1 MKKSLPKGWA
11 MHAYDDEILW
21 WNGVSVEHDAPVV
34 VAKTPFVPGF
44 FVAKLVGHNDDTD
57 NCAYPIAG
65 PFRSLHAA
73 IAAIALI
80 S

>member
-1 MKKSLPKGWA
+1 MKKSLPEGWA

-21 WNGVSVEHDAPVV
+21 WRGVSVGRNDFCVI
-34 VAKTPFVPGF
+34 KNPFVFGF
-44 FVAKLVGHNDDTD
+44 FVAKLVEDDDGTTST
-57 NCAYPIAG
+57 YPIAG
-65 PFRSLHAA
+65 PFRSLHTA

>member
-1 MKKSLPKGWA
+1 MKKSLPEGWA
-11 MHAYDDEILW
+11 MRAYDDEILW
-21 WNGVSVEHDAPVV
+21 WDRASVEHDAPVV

-44 FVAKLVGHNDDTD
+44 FVAKLVGRNGPF
-57 NCAYPIAG
+57 ASSYPIAG
-65 PFRSLHAA
+65 PFRSLHTA

>member
-1 MKKSLPKGWA
+1 MKKSLPEGWA

-21 WNGVSVEHDAPVV
+21 WDGTSVEHDAPVV

-44 FVAKLVGHNDDTD
+44 FIAELIGHNDDFAST
-57 NCAYPIAG
+57 YPIAG
-65 PFRSLHAA
+65 PFRSLHTA

>member
-1 MKKSLPKGWA
+1 MKKSLPEGWA
-11 MHAYDDEILW
+11 MRAYGDEILW
-21 WNGVSVEHDAPVV
+21 WDGASVDHDAPVV

-44 FVAKLVGHNDDTD
+44 FVAKLIHDDDDVD
-57 NCAYPIAG
+57 NCTYPVAG
-65 PFRSLHAA
+65 PFRSLHTA

>member
-1 MKKSLPKGWA
+1 MKKSLPEGWA
-11 MHAYDDEILW
+11 MYAYDDEILW
-21 WNGVSVEHDAPVV
+21 WRGIGVGRNGFCVI
-34 VAKTPFVPGF
+34 KNPFVFGF
-44 FVAKLVGHNDDTD
+44 FVAKLAKDDAGTTST
-57 NCAYPIAG
+57 YPIAG

>member
-1 MKKSLPKGWA
+1 MKKSLPEGWA

-21 WNGVSVEHDAPVV
+21 WRGVSVGRSDFCII
-34 VAKTPFVPGF
+34 KNPFVFGF
-44 FVAKLVGHNDDTD
+44 FVAKLVGDDDGTTST
-57 NCAYPIAG
+57 YPVAG
-65 PFRSLHAA
+65 PFRSLHTA

>member
-1 MKKSLPKGWA
+1 MKKSLPEGWA

-21 WNGVSVEHDAPVV
+21 WDRASVDHDAPAVV
-34 VAKTPFVPGF
+34 TKTPFVPGF
-44 FVAKLVGHNDDTD
+44 FVARFVGHNDDIAST
-57 NCAYPIAG
+57 YPIAG
-65 PFRSLHAA
+65 PFRSLHTA

>member
-1 MKKSLPKGWA
+1 MKKNLPEGWA
-11 MHAYDDEILW
+11 MYAYDDEILW
-21 WNGVSVEHDAPVV
+21 WQGVGVRRNGFCVI
-34 VAKTPFVPGF
+34 KNPFVFGF
-44 FVAKLVGHNDDTD
+44 FVAKLAKDDDGTTST
-57 NCAYPIAG
+57 YPIAG

>member
-1 MKKSLPKGWA
+1 MKKSLPEGWA

-44 FVAKLVGHNDDTD
+44 FVARVVGRNDDIAST
-57 NCAYPIAG
+57 YPIAG
-65 PFRSLHAA
+65 PFRSLHTA

>member
-1 MKKSLPKGWA
+1 MKKSLPQGWT

-21 WNGVSVEHDAPVV
+21 WNGASVEHGAPAV

-44 FVAKLVGHNDDTD
+44 FIAKLVGRSDGIG
-57 NCAYPIAG
+57 NCVYPIAG
-65 PFRSLHAA
+65 PFRSLHTA